1 MKISLL
7 DFKETSDYPSGSGIE
22 FYDGQVYLAGDDAA
36 DILIMDKKWREIE
49 RVKIFD
55 TTETRIPKSIKSDL
69 EATTIVLQND
79 VPFLLVL
86 GSGSVKPQRKHK

>member
-36 DILIMDKKWREIE
+36 DILIMDKKWRELGRI
-49 RVKIFD
+49 KIFQNQMK
-55 TTETRIPKSIKSDL
+55 TLSNNSTEKDL
-69 EATTIVLQND
+69 LK
-79 VPFLLVL
+79 F
-86 GSGSVKPQRKHK
+86 